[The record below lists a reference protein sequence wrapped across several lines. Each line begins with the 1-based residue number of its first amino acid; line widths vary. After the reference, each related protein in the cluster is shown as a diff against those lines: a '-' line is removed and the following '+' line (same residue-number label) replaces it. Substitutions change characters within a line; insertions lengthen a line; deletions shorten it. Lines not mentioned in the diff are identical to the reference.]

1 MWSGWCTTG
10 DLWNIAIQI
19 SGTPGTPVL
28 FFMAARGPRASVIG
42 RAVAS
47 SACARIII
55 ATLAKNHALKITPMA
70 KSVILRLWQINIIKR
85 LPLIRTLERVFR
97 TLKCLEAAFLSWHSL
112 KVSNKVPD
120 YKSHRLEEQ
129 RKREMRRF

>member
-28 FFMAARGPRASVIG
+28 FFMAVRRPRVSVIG

-55 ATLAKNHALKITPMA
+55 ATLAKNYALKITPMA
-70 KSVILRLWQINIIKR
+70 KSMILRL
-85 LPLIRTLERVFR
+85 
-97 TLKCLEAAFLSWHSL
+97 
-112 KVSNKVPD
+112 
-120 YKSHRLEEQ
+120 
-129 RKREMRRF
+129 